1 MKQMSTISAR
11 SDEATDLLLCLLHDV
26 NGPVV
31 IVDVVG
37 GVDDRT
43 AANNGGGIAGLIDN
57 VCL

>member
-1 MKQMSTISAR
+1 MSTDSAR
-11 SDEATDLLLCLLHDV
+11 SEEATDLHLCRLNDV

-31 IVDVVG
+31 VVDVVG

-43 AANNGGGIAGLIDN
+43 AAKNGGSIAGLIDD

>member
-11 SDEATDLLLCLLHDV
+11 SDEATDLLLCRLHDTD
-26 NGPVV
+26 GPVV
-31 IVDVVG
+31 ADIVG

-43 AANNGGGIAGLIDN
+43 AANNGGGIAGLIDD